1 VVISLLPYGNFS
13 SFLDDCGNLKFLV
26 ITTVIFSRPKISRPK
41 FCRFWW
47 KKTCFGHVLKGIFL
61 EKIFE
66 P

>member
-13 SFLDDCGNLKFLV
+13 SFLDDCGNYTYYNN
-26 ITTVIFSRPKISRPK
+26 TTVIFSRPKFSRPK
-41 FCRFWW
+41 FYRFRW
-47 KKTCFGHVLKGIFL
+47 KKPCFGHVLTGICP

>member
-41 FCRFWW
+41 FYRFWW
-47 KKTCFGHVLKGIFL
+47 KKPCFGHVVTGICAG
-61 EKIFE
+61 KIF
-66 P
+66 